1 MGIHAGEAEEEGRK
15 DETGIMEV
23 LPFELILY
31 ILLCVDSHQ
40 TVTATS
46 PSPVTCPVCKVD
58 SSSVSISLY
67 APSKSPDQHS
77 SPAQL
82 CSCASTSR
90 IWHELCTVQPFRDLG
105 KKALTLQT
113 CFPDFTPCAQCLLE
127 QMLWLSAK
135 RVCDSHPCRS
145 EISLELAAGE
155 ADVEKHGL
163 LPRSDGL

>member
-1 MGIHAGEAEEEGRK
+1 MAAGKQQGEGEEEGRK

-46 PSPVTCPVCKVD
+46 PSPVSCPVCKVD
-58 SSSVSISLY
+58 SFSVFISLY

-105 KKALTLQT
+105 KKAPTLHT
-113 CFPDFTPCAQCLLE
+113 CSCAQCLLE

-135 RVCDSHPCRS
+135 RVCDSRPCRS

-155 ADVEKHGL
+155 AVVEKHGL
-163 LPRSDGL
+163 LPRYDGL